1 LTRNLSDEEKRCVLT
16 FDQCVFLNGAVG
28 SDVIKIWVYRD
39 GALSEP
45 LYTYTVTTDSY
56 SSRTDASNYKVEY
69 KYTKK
74 SFPLAL
80 KSGDAVL
87 IGTGNEGIEN
97 LIAIDNFMIT
107 LHEGSGSLEIP
118 DWGDDGEGLEI

>member
-1 LTRNLSDEEKRCVLT
+1 M
-16 FDQCVFLNGAVG
+16 
-28 SDVIKIWVYRD
+28 
-39 GALSEP
+39 
-45 LYTYTVTTDSY
+45 TTDSY

-74 SFPLAL
+74 SFPLSL

-97 LIAIDNFMIT
+97 LIAIDNFKIAV
-107 LHEGSGSLEIP
+107 HEGSGSLEIP
-118 DWGDDGEGLEI
+118 DWENDGDGLEI